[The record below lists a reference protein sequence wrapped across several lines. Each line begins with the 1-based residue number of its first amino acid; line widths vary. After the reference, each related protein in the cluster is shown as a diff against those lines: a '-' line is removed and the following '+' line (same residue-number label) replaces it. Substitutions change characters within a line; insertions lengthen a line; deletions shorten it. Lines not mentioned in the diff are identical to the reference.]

1 MLTIDWKP
9 DNNLPTSLYKQ
20 IADYIKKRIAI
31 GEWGIGSKLPTQR
44 ELARIF
50 NVNRSTIVEALDEL
64 KAEGLI
70 EGKGNGGTVVI
81 NNTWSLLAS
90 TSPLNWY
97 NYIKS
102 GIYKPNRATIQSIN
116 KLEYEKDIIRL
127 GTGELSPELYPKE
140 MMKTVLSNISNR
152 VASLGYEEPKG
163 LLFLRET
170 IAQYL
175 KKFNINVSPA
185 AILIVSGSLQALQ
198 LVAMGILQ
206 SGSTV
211 LVENPSYLKSLYIF
225 ESYGMKL
232 KGISMDD
239 NGIKPDEMVKNS
251 SHNATT
257 LLYTIPTLHNPTGR
271 VMPLVRRKQILE
283 ICEKNRLPIIEDDA
297 YRELW
302 LDEEPPMP
310 LKAIDKQGIVL
321 YMGTISKT
329 LAPGLRIGWIVGPES
344 VIERLGD
351 VKMQTDYG
359 ASSLSQWVVA
369 EWISSGLYES
379 YLLKLR
385 EDLKVRRKTAL
396 DILQNHFLKIAEWH
410 IPTGGFYIWLKL
422 KKQLSLDRLFEI
434 SAMER
439 ILINPGNIYDF
450 SKNPSIRISYA
461 YASLA
466 DLERGLVRLAQLI
479 KECD

>member
-9 DNNLPTSLYKQ
+9 DKTLPTSLYKQ

-44 ELARIF
+44 ELAKAF

-64 KAEGLI
+64 KSEGLI
-70 EGKGNGGTVVI
+70 EGKGSGGTVVI

-116 KLEYEKDIIRL
+116 KLEYENDIIRL

-140 MMKTVLSNISNR
+140 MMKTVLNNISDK
-152 VASLGYEEPKG
+152 VTSLGYEEPKG

-175 KKFNINVSPA
+175 KKFNINVSPSS
-185 AILIVSGSLQALQ
+185 ILIVSGSLQALQ

-206 SGSTV
+206 PGSTV

-225 ESYGMKL
+225 ESSGMKL
-232 KGISMDD
+232 KGIGMDD
-239 NGIKPDEMVKNS
+239 NGIKSDEMVKNS
-251 SHNATT
+251 SNSGTT
-257 LLYTIPTLHNPTGR
+257 LLYTIPTFHNPTGR
-271 VMPLVRRKQILE
+271 IMPQVRRKQILE
-283 ICEKNRLPIIEDDA
+283 ICEKSRLPIIEDDA
-297 YRELW
+297 YGELW

-310 LKAIDKQGIVL
+310 LKAIDKHGIVL
-321 YMGTISKT
+321 YMGSISKS

-351 VKMQTDYG
+351 IKMQTDYG
-359 ASSLSQWVVA
+359 ASSLSQWAVA

-379 YLLKLR
+379 YVIELR
-385 EDLKVRRKTAL
+385 EALKIRRKTAQDTL
-396 DILQNHFLKIAEWH
+396 EKHFSNIAEWN
-410 IPTGGFYIWLKL
+410 IPKGGFYIWLKL
-422 KKQLSLDRLFEI
+422 KKQLSLDRLFAI
-434 SAMER
+434 SSIER

-461 YASLA
+461 YASLE